1 MTHPLP
7 SAPWLRYLL
16 AAAVLAALLALALWP
31 ARHLVDHATVQQ
43 GTVRESF
50 EAEGRARM
58 QQRFVLSAPVAGV
71 VERLEWEPGERV
83 QAGQVLVRLRPLASP
98 ALDARSRAQAQAQAA
113 AAQSAY
119 AAAQAEAAAAAQTAQ
134 LAASAADRAEALAAQ
149 GMVSAAALQQAQT
162 QRETSA
168 QRAQSAQWS
177 QGSARYQ
184 RDAARAALLAH
195 DPARPGAATLLL
207 RAPIDGV
214 LLRRHFQS
222 ERAVALGEPILELGN
237 PQALEAEADVLSD
250 DAVRLRPGMAVE
262 LLRWG
267 GPATLKA
274 EVQRIEPAAFTQ
286 VSALGVQEQRV
297 RVWLALRDEPAAW
310 AGLGEGYRVQARF
323 VLRAVPEALYLP
335 SAAVFRHGGTNGPR
349 TEPGWAVYRIEG
361 QRARLQAVQLGL
373 QGEGRVQ
380 VLAGLQAG
388 DQVVLHPPRQLSD
401 GARLRLR

>member
-1 MTHPLP
+1 MPCAA
-7 SAPWLRYLL
+7 SASARSAAL
-16 AAAVLAALLALALWP
+16 AANWAVCAA
-31 ARHLVDHATVQQ
+31 
-43 GTVRESF
+43 
-50 EAEGRARM
+50 
-58 QQRFVLSAPVAGV
+58 
-71 VERLEWEPGERV
+71 
-83 QAGQVLVRLRPLASP
+83 
-98 ALDARSRAQAQAQAA
+98 
-113 AAQSAY
+113 

-195 DPARPGAATLLL
+195 DPARPAEAALLL

-237 PQALEAEADVLSD
+237 PQALEAEADVLSA

-267 GPATLKA
+267 GPATLRA
-274 EVQRIEPAAFTQ
+274 EVRRIEPAAFTQ

-310 AGLGEGYRVQARF
+310 AGLGEAYRVQARF
-323 VLRAVPEALYLP
+323 VLRSVPEALYLP
-335 SAAVFRHGGTNGPR
+335 SAAVFRHGGTNRLGGADSPQ
-349 TEPGWAVYRIEG
+349 TEPGWAVYRIDG

-388 DQVVLHPPRQLSD
+388 DPVVLHPPRQLSD